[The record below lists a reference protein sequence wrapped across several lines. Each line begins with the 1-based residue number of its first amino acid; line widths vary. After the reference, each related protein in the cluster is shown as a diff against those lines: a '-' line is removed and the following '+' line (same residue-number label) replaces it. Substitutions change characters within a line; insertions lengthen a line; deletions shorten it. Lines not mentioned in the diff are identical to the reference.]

1 MPPFERI
8 LFNGMLSSIIA
19 PSKSKKRFGRLVNE
33 TLDKAYNAFEIIR
46 IIDNGIESQD
56 QILGEALLVNGS
68 LLGMHTG
75 LESADS
81 SEKDL
86 TFTKLSSMLPSFMEL
101 MKNESRR
108 RRSRQRNVKD
118 FNVKNNTIIVVR
130 NMTSR
135 ANKIFKPLTYY
146 YYSYCLFK
154 SIWILI

>member
-8 LFNGMLSSIIA
+8 LFNGMLSSINA
-19 PSKSKKRFGRLVNE
+19 PSRSKKRFGRLGNE
-33 TLDKAYNAFEIIR
+33 ILDDAYTAFETIR
-46 IIDNGIESQD
+46 ITGNGIESQD

-75 LESADS
+75 LESTDS
-81 SEKDL
+81 SEKYL
-86 TFTKLSSMLPSFMEL
+86 TYTKLSSMLPSFMEL
-101 MKNESRR
+101 MKNESRS

-118 FNVKNNTIIVVR
+118 FKNNTIIVVR
-130 NMTSR
+130 NMAGR
-135 ANKIFKPLTYY
+135 ANKIFKPLSYY